1 MKSLLQEA
9 SSVERAISQA
19 WESAG
24 SPQEFSVKIHDLGKR
39 GFLGFSSKPA
49 VVSITYKPLAAH
61 AAGASSTSS
70 SPRSSQRS
78 DSPRQDSS
86 EPRRDDRRSGA
97 RSAQPVR
104 ENRGLLA
111 DVEGDKGAQASSR
124 SERPERPERRRM
136 GDRPER
142 AERSERTERPE
153 RTERREFSRRGEK
166 PSEEGFDVKPKGL
179 LSYVEEND
187 SNNFMKNDF
196 DSVPRVSAKPANTE
210 LKYERSNDFDSD
222 DNALGDNWEDTYVE
236 SVRVWL
242 SELIS
247 IIGYAVSFNIRVV
260 SKTLH
265 IDFDADFVSD
275 VELSRSL
282 YASLSFMLLQF
293 LKREHKRRFRGLRI
307 TLTHPGQDPFRFDS
321 GS

>member
-49 VVSITYKPLAAH
+49 VVSITYKPLATH
-61 AAGASSTSS
+61 SSASPSTN
-70 SPRSSQRS
+70 PVVRGSQRS
-78 DSPRQDSS
+78 DSSRLESS
-86 EPRRDDRRSGA
+86 ESRRDDRRSAG
-97 RSAQPVR
+97 RSSQPVR

-111 DVEGDKGAQASSR
+111 DVEGERGAQISSR
-124 SERPERPERRRM
+124 GERPERRRV

-142 AERSERTERPE
+142 AERSERSDRLERPE
-153 RTERREFSRRGEK
+153 RKEFSRRGEK
-166 PSEEGFDVKPKGL
+166 PSGEGFDVKPKGL

-187 SNNFMKNDF
+187 SNDFMKNDF
-196 DSVPRVSAKPANTE
+196 DSGSRVSAKPVSAD
-210 LKYERSNDFDSD
+210 LKYERSNDFDAD
-222 DNALGDNWEDTYVE
+222 DNALGDNWEDSYVE